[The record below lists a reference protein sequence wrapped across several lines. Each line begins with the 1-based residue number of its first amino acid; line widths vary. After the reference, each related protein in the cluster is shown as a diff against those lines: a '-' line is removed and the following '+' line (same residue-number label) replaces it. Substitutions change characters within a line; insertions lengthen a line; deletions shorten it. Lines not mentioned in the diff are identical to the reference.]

1 MNQKIWPLLRLK
13 AKNDKELKEMYRQV
27 YIEEYVNQEIYD
39 YRGRRVI
46 FAYSQFDH
54 AFSES
59 SNYRTSFGVHNKP
72 FSKKRARYIRWIK
85 KVLKL
90 EPGDIS
96 YTFEQRSE
104 TRKKKGKQV
113 VVRIFAVI
121 EEKYVVV
128 LDEKDG
134 LLYFITAVPHDVNS
148 FKNMSKRSVCLD
160 KKEIPSTL
168 GD

>member
-1 MNQKIWPLLRLK
+1 MCEKVWPLLRLK
-13 AKNDKELKEMYRQV
+13 ADTDEELKEKYRQV
-27 YIEEYVNQEIYD
+27 YIEEYVDQEIYD
-39 YRGRRVI
+39 FRGRRVI
-46 FAYSQFDH
+46 FPYSQFDH

-59 SNYRTSFGVHNKP
+59 SNYRASFGIHDKP
-72 FSKKRARYIRWIK
+72 FSKKRARYILWIK
-85 KVLKL
+85 RVLNL
-90 EPGDIS
+90 ESGNIS

-113 VVRIFAVI
+113 IVRIFALI

-134 LLYFITAVPHDVNS
+134 KLYFITAVPHDVNS
-148 FKNMSKRSVCLD
+148 YKRMSKRSVCLE
-160 KKEIPSTL
+160 KKKVPSTL